1 MVARTSEHHV
11 VLPVAEA
18 RWLSQTFVHW
28 PYEPRIVQ
36 DLLPSGLTV
45 DTYEDAAWIGFTP
58 FVMSALRPGGLP
70 PARWCFPETNLR
82 TYVRRPDGLDGL
94 WFLSL
99 EVGTVV
105 MLAAR
110 AIGAP
115 YHLGALTVHFE
126 SGTVRYTGVRR
137 GGFPAYGLTVRPGA
151 PVVPG
156 ARDIWLTSRWRAF
169 TRTGRV
175 LWRTEVDHEPWPLYG
190 ADLLDLRQSLT
201 TAAGLPAPSGPPIL
215 HFSPRVHGVR
225 FALPRPLRGRPAAA
239 GPRLPAAK

>member
-1 MVARTSEHHV
+1 M
-11 VLPVAEA
+11 AEA

-28 PYEPRIVQ
+28 PYEPWIVQ

-45 DTYEDAAWIGFTP
+45 DTYEDAAWVGFTP

-70 PARWCFPETNLR
+70 PPRWSFPETNLR

-99 EVGTVV
+99 DVGAAV

-115 YHLGALTVHFE
+115 YHLGALTVHV
-126 SGTVRYTGVRR
+126 GDGLVRYAGVRR
-137 GGFPAYGLTVRPGA
+137 GGFPSYGLTVRPGA
-151 PVVPG
+151 PVAPG
-156 ARDIWLTSRWRAF
+156 ARDVWLTSRWRAF

-175 LWRTEVDHEPWPLYG
+175 LWQTAVDHEPWPLYT
-190 ADLLDLRQSLT
+190 ADVVDLRQTLT
-201 TAAGLPAPSGPPIL
+201 AAAGLPAPSGPAVL
-215 HFSPRVHGVR
+215 HYAPRVRAVR
-225 FALPRPLRGRPAAA
+225 FAPPRPSPA
-239 GPRLPAAK
+239 GPLSAVCATVRRHR